1 MNWKRW
7 FVLSFVGYFCA
18 VINASD
24 PFVIRSVNT
33 TQPVVAL
40 TFDDGPSRYTDD
52 ILDIL
57 KVHQSK
63 ASFFLIGSKLRRY
76 QGYVKRIQV
85 EEHAIGNHSYNHH
98 HITVQS
104 LDELLKNIA
113 KSQLVFNDVLGRLP
127 IYFRPPYGEVS
138 LEQETLLKKH
148 FSYLVRWS
156 IDPKDWD
163 KKQDSSA
170 ILNHILMALKPGAI
184 IVLHERKQT
193 VKLLPELIV
202 AIQQKGY
209 QLVSLDTLLED
220 KI

>member
-7 FVLSFVGYFCA
+7 FVLSFVGCFCA
-18 VINASD
+18 AINASD
-24 PFVIRSVNT
+24 PFVIRAVNT

-40 TFDDGPSRYTDD
+40 TFDDGPGRYTDD

-76 QGYVKRIQV
+76 QGYVKRI
-85 EEHAIGNHSYNHH
+85 EKEDHTIGNHSYNHH

-104 LDELLKNIA
+104 HAELLKNIA
-113 KSQLVFNDVLGRLP
+113 KSQLIFNDVLGRLP

-170 ILNHILMALKPGAI
+170 IVNHILMTLKPGVI

-209 QLVSLDTLLED
+209 QLVSLDSLLRF
-220 KI
+220 

>member
-1 MNWKRW
+1 MSWKVW
-7 FVLSFVGYFCA
+7 SVLSWVCCFCA
-18 VINASD
+18 VISASD
-24 PFVIRSVNT
+24 TFIIRSVNT

-40 TFDDGPSRYTDD
+40 TFDDGPGRYTDD

-76 QGYVKRIQV
+76 QDYVKRIEN

-104 LDELLKNIA
+104 HAELLKNIA
-113 KSQLVFNDVLGRLP
+113 KSQLIFNDILGRLP

-138 LEQETLLKKH
+138 LEQENLLKKH

-170 ILNHILMALKPGAI
+170 IVNHILMALKPGVI

-209 QLVSLDTLLED
+209 QLVSLDSLLSF
-220 KI
+220 